1 MSAGDQGIGE
11 DDQHPFVPAKA
22 GTQESEAVSFWV
34 YTVSFWVYILASR
47 RNGTLYIGMTDDLV
61 RRAWEHRIGA
71 VPGFTKKYGIKMLVW
86 FEQHE
91 TREAALQRERQLKKW
106 NRAWKIE
113 MIEQFNPIWKDLA
126 DGLMR

>member
-1 MSAGDQGIGE
+1 LSAGDQGIGE

-22 GTQESEAVSFWV
+22 GTQESEA
-34 YTVSFWVYILASR
+34 VSFWVYILASR

-86 FEQHE
+86 FET
-91 TREAALQRERQLKKW
+91 TRDARSGIAT
-106 NRAWKIE
+106 RATAEKV
-113 MIEQFNPIWKDLA
+113 EQGKEDRDDRAI
-126 DGLMR
+126 